1 VNCFAVHLPGA
12 MPEASSPSNARLT
25 TGSDSTPRFRAASLV
40 TYLAI
45 ALRKARWWP
54 RFIGQSP
61 DGSVSGM
68 IASPAASSGM
78 RTRLFTPRYG
88 PRFCGPT
95 TSSWCSAGGPAITS
109 LPQSV
114 KVSPNSCARSRYGLR
129 LSATPSNIMPCAY
142 ATHLPANAATPQQ
155 HDGFCSE

>member
-1 VNCFAVHLPGA
+1 MNCFAVHLPGA

-68 IASPAASSGM
+68 IASPAASSGSDL

-95 TSSWCSAGGPAITS
+95 TSSCKGEGRSLWRRLDGPRDASEICERRLVQRGRAGDHELAAEREG
-109 LPQSV
+109 LP
-114 KVSPNSCARSRYGLR
+114 K
-129 LSATPSNIMPCAY
+129 
-142 ATHLPANAATPQQ
+142 
-155 HDGFCSE
+155 